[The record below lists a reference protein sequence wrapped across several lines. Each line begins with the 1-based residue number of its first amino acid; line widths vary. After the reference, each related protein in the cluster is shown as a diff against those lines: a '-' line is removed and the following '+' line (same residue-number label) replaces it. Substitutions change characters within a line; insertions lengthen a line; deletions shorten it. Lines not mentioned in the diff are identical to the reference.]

1 MTNGYAAYPH
11 RLPSGRYWAMI
22 RMCRDAH
29 PSPIMAAGD
38 RPKVFDSKG
47 EAAEECLK
55 HMLAFMNGREI
66 RGEVFD
72 GPSVKEAKFAM
83 ADKLFRNGAM
93 MEVGR

>member
-1 MTNGYAAYPH
+1 MT
-11 RLPSGRYWAMI
+11 RL
-22 RMCRDAH
+22 CRDAH
-29 PSPIMAAGD
+29 PSPIMDAGGK
-38 RPKVFDSKG
+38 PKMFGSKG

-55 HMLAFMNGREI
+55 HILAFMNGREI

-93 MEVGR
+93 MEAGR